1 MNKQTYTYCTHMTS
15 LAVKFLIFF
24 PSDMIRNSGLHLN
37 SQEGAE
43 YLKFKFLQPGLL
55 HWHKRDGNSEEHM
68 LRGTYV
74 WSMCFNARGER
85 EEEGGGHR

>member
-1 MNKQTYTYCTHMTS
+1 
-15 LAVKFLIFF
+15 
-24 PSDMIRNSGLHLN
+24 MIRNSGLHLN

-55 HWHKRDGNSEEHM
+55 HWHKRDGNSVEHM

-85 EEEGGGHR
+85 RRRGGSQVDEILKTQKSEIGA

>member
-1 MNKQTYTYCTHMTS
+1 
-15 LAVKFLIFF
+15 
-24 PSDMIRNSGLHLN
+24 MIRNSGLHLN

-85 EEEGGGHR
+85 EEEGGSQVDEILKTQKSEIGA

>member
-1 MNKQTYTYCTHMTS
+1 
-15 LAVKFLIFF
+15 
-24 PSDMIRNSGLHLN
+24 MIRNSGLHLN

-85 EEEGGGHR
+85 EEEEGSQVDEILKTQKSEIGA

>member
-1 MNKQTYTYCTHMTS
+1 
-15 LAVKFLIFF
+15 
-24 PSDMIRNSGLHLN
+24 MIRNSGLHLN

-74 WSMCFNARGER
+74 WSMCFNARGGR
-85 EEEGGGHR
+85 EEEGSQVDEILKTQKSEIRA

>member
-1 MNKQTYTYCTHMTS
+1 
-15 LAVKFLIFF
+15 
-24 PSDMIRNSGLHLN
+24 MIRNSGLHLN

-55 HWHKRDGNSEEHM
+55 HWHKRDGNSVEHM

-85 EEEGGGHR
+85 EEEGGSQVDEILKTQKSEIGA